1 MQLFNHRSRHAL
13 EREREAPL
21 PPLMAVFKHKTHA
34 CLARLDDEAQALID
48 TPLTIGQIAIGC
60 ALGYLD
66 YRFEALHWRSDAPRL
81 TAWYAMLARAHRGRR
96 PNRLTADG

>member
-21 PPLMAVFKHKTHA
+21 PPLMAAFKRKTHA

-81 TAWYAMLARAHRGRR
+81 AAWYAMLARR
-96 PNRLTADG
+96 PSWQATEPVDG